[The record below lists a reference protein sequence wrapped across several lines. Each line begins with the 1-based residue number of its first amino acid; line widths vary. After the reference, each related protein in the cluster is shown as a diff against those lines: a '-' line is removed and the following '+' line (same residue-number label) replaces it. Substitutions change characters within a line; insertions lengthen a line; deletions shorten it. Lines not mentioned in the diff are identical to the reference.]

1 MSLFFALCS
10 LFFVL
15 KFKHMK
21 NRRIFIAVIVALLL
35 SACSA
40 TYTDHPIILKA
51 ESLVNEHPDSAYNFL
66 SSIEHPEKLSK
77 ADYAAWCLHYTQA
90 QYKLYMDIHSDSLI
104 NIAVDYYKNS
114 GLKTYSGLSY
124 YMLGCVSELLHKY
137 ENAMLAYNMAERA
150 LEGTKD
156 YNIQG
161 LVAIN
166 SGYLYVQN
174 ENYAQ
179 ANINF
184 KKALDLFKLSGNKK
198 YQVSTYLELS
208 NMSLQLGC
216 PFDSTMFYS
225 NKALNLSKAI
235 NDSVLYYHILS
246 TQGELLNRKNK
257 ETAIANLLA
266 GFRHCADLRTRN
278 ASFLAYLYSEINQPD
293 SAIYYLKIANEEKG
307 DKESEIFNE
316 LAKAGVYENRKDF
329 EQAYFAVEKAYL
341 MQDTV
346 FRKKLKDQLYKI
358 DKQYDLSEKER
369 ENAELKITNRNVI
382 IGIGFLIILVLVI
395 LIVLLRMNI
404 HHKKKEAEIEL
415 KQQKTE
421 FELKENELENRKK
434 RELLSSKLQ
443 QRMEM
448 TVRFN
453 KLQQSFYEPEKQT
466 GFIESITNQ
475 VILTKAEWENYIKE
489 ANSVFDNKIDY
500 LREKHKEL
508 TDTDLMVI
516 VLIALGID
524 ISDSCVLLNMSKET
538 MYIRR
543 KRVKKRLGIEDDLEK
558 WIKQNIV

>member
-1 MSLFFALCS
+1 
-10 LFFVL
+10 
-15 KFKHMK
+15 MK
-21 NRRIFIAVIVALLL
+21 NRRKFIVVIVALLL
-35 SACSA
+35 SACGV

-51 ESLVNEHPDSAYNFL
+51 ESLVNDHPDSAYNFL

-77 ADYAAWCLHYTQA
+77 ADYAAWCLHYTQT
-90 QYKLYMDIHSDSLI
+90 QYKLYMDIQSDSLI
-104 NIAVDYYKNS
+104 NIAVDYYKNN

-124 YMLGCVSELLHKY
+124 YLLGCVSELLGKY
-137 ENAMLAYNMAERA
+137 ENAMLAYNRAERA

-166 SGYLYVQN
+166 TGYLYVQN

-184 KKALDLFKLSGNKK
+184 KKALDLFKRSGNKK
-198 YQVSTYLELS
+198 YQVSAYLELS
-208 NMSLQLGC
+208 NMSLQLGR

-246 TQGELLNRKNK
+246 TQGELLNHKNK
-257 ETAIANLLA
+257 ETAIANLLD
-266 GFRHCADLRTRN
+266 GFQHCADLRTRN
-278 ASFLAYLYSEINQPD
+278 ASFLAYLYSQINQPD

-329 EQAYFAVEKAYL
+329 KQAYFAVEKAYL

-346 FRKKLKDQLYKI
+346 FRKKIKDQLYKI

-382 IGIGFLIILVLVI
+382 IGIGFLVI
-395 LIVLLRMNI
+395 VVLIVLLMFQRTNI
-404 HHKKKEAEIEL
+404 RNKKKQTEL
-415 KQQKTE
+415 GIKQQKTE
-421 FELKENELENRKK
+421 FELKENKLENKK
-434 RELLSSKLQ
+434 KQALLSSKLQ

-466 GFIESITNQ
+466 EFIESMTNQ
-475 VILTKAEWENYIKE
+475 TILTKAEWKNYIKE

-508 TDTDLMVI
+508 TDTDFIVI

-524 ISDSCVLLNMSKET
+524 ISDSCVLLKMSKET

-558 WIKQNIV
+558 WIQQNIV